1 MLEARDQVLAGGETV
16 KVEVALQN
24 NSGEFRW
31 LDRVLTPIF
40 NFDEGFN
47 GVLFTASDITERK
60 QNEEKLKYLGMHDS
74 LTGIYNR
81 LYFEEEM
88 KRLDSKRHYPI
99 SIVVCDVDGLKL
111 INDIMGHSKG
121 DELLK
126 TAVRIIKKPFRS
138 SDVVA
143 RVGGDEFAIILPR
156 TDESVAKEIVGR
168 IQKLVDEYN
177 KNEKTIPLSLSVGYA
192 SADYNS
198 GGSGG
203 STGSGGIKEIFKK
216 ADSNMYKNKF
226 ERSDE
231 VKKSIIDFLL
241 SLLKDRDFR
250 SEGYEKRLQCMALLL
265 GQAIGIPAKEMDKI
279 LLLSRVHDIG
289 KVGINKEIIFKN
301 GELDSSEWDEMK
313 SHPEIG
319 YRIAKYHPE
328 ISSVADYILQHHERW
343 DGSGYPKGLKG
354 NNIHIYSRIISIIDA
369 YEAMTSPR
377 PYRPAL
383 THEEAIAELKKNRGI
398 QFDPWLVDIFIN
410 LVDVERLI
418 K

>member
-1 MLEARDQVLAGGETV
+1 
-16 KVEVALQN
+16 
-24 NSGEFRW
+24 
-31 LDRVLTPIF
+31 
-40 NFDEGFN
+40 
-47 GVLFTASDITERK
+47 
-60 QNEEKLKYLGMHDS
+60 
-74 LTGIYNR
+74 
-81 LYFEEEM
+81 
-88 KRLDSKRHYPI
+88 
-99 SIVVCDVDGLKL
+99 
-111 INDIMGHSKG
+111 
-121 DELLK
+121 
-126 TAVRIIKKPFRS
+126 
-138 SDVVA
+138 
-143 RVGGDEFAIILPR
+143 
-156 TDESVAKEIVGR
+156 
-168 IQKLVDEYN
+168 
-177 KNEKTIPLSLSVGYA
+177 
-192 SADYNS
+192 
-198 GGSGG
+198 
-203 STGSGGIKEIFKK
+203 
-216 ADSNMYKNKF
+216 MYKNKF

-265 GQAIGIPAKEMDKI
+265 GQAIGIPVKEMDKI

-410 LVDVERLI
+410 LVDIERLI